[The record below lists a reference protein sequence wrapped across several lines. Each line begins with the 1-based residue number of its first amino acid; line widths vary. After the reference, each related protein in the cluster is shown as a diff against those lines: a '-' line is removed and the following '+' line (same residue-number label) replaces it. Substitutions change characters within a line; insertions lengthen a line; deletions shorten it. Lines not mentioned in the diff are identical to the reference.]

1 MRLFRLALCCLCLLL
16 VALPAAA
23 QKSESY
29 GGLSADLNL
38 SNKLPGPQHLKDYVA
53 DGKLR
58 LGLHDAIVLAL
69 ENNSMVHVQETGVE
83 SGGFALL
90 GAHSP
95 FDPRLQGLFDVSR
108 ASYQSSNELQGVG
121 TGAGLVANTLTQT
134 AQISYSQTFHTGT
147 RITAGVGSSKTSN
160 NSAFFF
166 FNPYFSSA
174 VNFQFTQPL
183 LRNRG
188 RFANLTPLI
197 IARRTLQ
204 QSRANFKV
212 LVSDVILQVVTQ
224 YWAVVEAHGD
234 VEVQRKSLEAADVSY
249 QRDKR
254 ALQLGALPPLDI
266 YRSESEVASRRVQL
280 IQAEYTAKRADD
292 ALRLTLGAYQDPYFS
307 ALDLNLTELP
317 ESEQAA
323 PTADVATVLQLA
335 LAQRPELEAAG
346 YALENDETS
355 IRLAHNQLQ
364 PDLSLMGFYR
374 SSGLG
379 GNEFSL
385 TTGELLSRGGL
396 GSSFGQVFGFGF
408 PAYGATLTLD
418 LPFRDSAAQSALG
431 NALVSRHRDLYSSR
445 QVREQVTLDIN
456 NAVHQLEEANLSLA
470 AGKTAL
476 DLVRKTLSAEQRKY
490 ELGAVTVF
498 FVLDAQNKLALAE
511 SDLLLAQVNQRIA
524 LARLD
529 HATGSILQPYNVQI
543 AELVH

>member
-1 MRLFRLALCCLCLLL
+1 MKSWLVVSCLCAMFL
-16 VALPAAA
+16 VLPGAA
-23 QKSESY
+23 QNSESY
-29 GGLSADLNL
+29 RGLSADLNL
-38 SNKLPGPQHLKDYVA
+38 SNKLPGPQHLKDYVV
-53 DGKLR
+53 DGKLQ
-58 LGLHDAIVLAL
+58 LTLHDAIVLTL
-69 ENNSMVHVQETGVE
+69 ENNSMVQIQESGVE
-83 SGGFALL
+83 SNRFSLL

-95 FDPRLQGLFDVSR
+95 FDPRLQSFFDVNR
-108 ASYQSSNELQGVG
+108 ASFQSSNELQGVG

-134 AQISYSQTFHTGT
+134 AQVSYSQAFHTGT
-147 RITAGVGSSKTSN
+147 KITALVGTSKTSN

-166 FNPYFSSA
+166 FNPYFSSSL
-174 VNFQFTQPL
+174 NFQFTQPL

-188 RFANLTPLI
+188 RFPNLAPLI

-212 LVSDVILQVVTQ
+212 LVSDVILQVVSQ

-266 YRSESEVASRRVQL
+266 YRSESEVASRRVQM
-280 IQAEYTAKRADD
+280 IQAEYATKRADD
-292 ALRLTLGAYQDPYFS
+292 TLRLTLGAYQDPYFS

-317 ESEQAA
+317 ENEQAA
-323 PTADVATVLQLA
+323 PTVDVATALQQA
-335 LAQRPELEAAG
+335 LRQRPELEAAG
-346 YALENDETS
+346 YALENDETG

-364 PDLSLMGFYR
+364 PDLSLTGFYR

-408 PAYGATLTLD
+408 PAYGATLSLD
-418 LPFRDSAAQSALG
+418 LPVRDSAAQSALG
-431 NALVSRHRDLYSSR
+431 AALVSRHRDLYSSR
-445 QVREQVTLDIN
+445 QIREQVTLDIN

-476 DLVRKTLSAEQRKY
+476 DLARKTLSAEQRKY

-529 HATGSILQPYNVQI
+529 HATGNILQPYNVQI